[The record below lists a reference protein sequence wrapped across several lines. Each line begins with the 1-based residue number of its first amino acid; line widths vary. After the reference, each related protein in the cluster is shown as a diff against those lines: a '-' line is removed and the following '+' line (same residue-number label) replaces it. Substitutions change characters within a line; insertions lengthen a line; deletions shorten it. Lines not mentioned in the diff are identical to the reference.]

1 MGRKTTARQHC
12 SFCAIDFYGFDWMH
26 FGLCNA
32 LTTFQRLMERSMGD
46 MHLRDWL
53 IYHAVPEQGIHT
65 DSSNIEA
72 VHNLPVPRNV
82 KEIRMFL
89 GFTGYYRRFVKGY
102 ASIVSTFNDL
112 LIGHPT
118 NKNAT
123 REKNPNQ
130 SHMNLSGEK
139 SKGQIFRPSLID

>member
-12 SFCAIDFYGFDWMH
+12 SICTIDFYEFDWMH

-102 ASIVSTFNDL
+102 ASILYGGLFVPF
-112 LIGHPT
+112 
-118 NKNAT
+118 
-123 REKNPNQ
+123 RYFV
-130 SHMNLSGEK
+130 LS
-139 SKGQIFRPSLID
+139 SFRLALWRGAKTK